1 MNNTYK
7 YINLEYLMELSDGS
21 KEFIEDMINIF
32 IEQVPEFSTNMNSF
46 YTDNKWEELSK
57 LAHKAK
63 SSVAVM
69 GMSKLADE
77 LKSLELMAKKD
88 ESTENCKAIIDKF
101 IVECNGAVTELETL
115 IKEP

>member
-1 MNNTYK
+1 
-7 YINLEYLMELSDGS
+7 MELSDGS

-46 YTDNKWEELSK
+46 YSDNKWEELSK

-69 GMSKLADE
+69 GMNKLADE
-77 LKSLELMAKKD
+77 LKSLELMAKKE
-88 ESTENCKAIIDKF
+88 ESTENCKPIIDKF
-101 IVECNGAVTELETL
+101 IVECNGAVTELEAL